1 MSPLKFFK
9 LCLIFITSMGEASPF
24 LFNMRTAMP
33 FIIPSLHDRGIEA
46 TQLDPDELAWLEHNK
61 VINVGVINPPH
72 PPFEIFSSTS
82 DFEGISADLLNILSF
97 NTGKRIN
104 IVKLDSTE
112 EATRFLDNGKID
124 MLTLGSWLD
133 LPKKKSLSN
142 MQSHRVLK
150 SVPVFFARK
159 ERQEIFD
166 IKSETI
172 TIAVPNNFLSPGLV
186 RKSYPRAKIISF
198 DSTIDAFDAVYFGN
212 ADVLLADAYTG
223 HYINGERFA
232 ELKFIDNADVVT
244 PDYYFTISRKDKPLY
259 KMVNRM
265 IDELNTFGLYLIL
278 SRWQGALN
286 AIEANQVGFDSKELL
301 FLQSKSGELRIGINE
316 TYIPY
321 TFPGHEKRYVGI
333 TMDILNKITEK
344 TGITFKIIPYS
355 SQLDANHALLSEE
368 VDVIATYHALNHKD
382 KIINTRS
389 YNRDDILV
397 LSSNNGSYDVRKSMK
412 IAVPKDLSIFKSAIS
427 DVYKN
432 ASLNFTANTQ
442 VAFEILKR
450 KKVDAVI
457 SSLYEYKYH
466 ADSGYDLKD
475 IKIISPVPG
484 INKIEVSFGISAS
497 QHMVRDIM
505 DKALKQLSPNE
516 IDRVA
521 YHWRSNPLPNLSFI
535 DRYEREI
542 SVVSVLV
549 LMMLSIY
556 VFRYFYLKKEIFRR
570 AEIEAKLKDAL
581 AFNRT
586 LFDSLPHPLSVRDL
600 SGKLLFCNVYYARFF
615 DVSIDELVG
624 KTISESLG
632 GRIDFSSKHDQ
643 LVSDVISNGC
653 ANISDMTVYL
663 DGNELEIYQ
672 WIIPFYDMNG
682 NVKGTI
688 GGWIDV
694 TERKNLE
701 NNLMLAKRQAEA
713 ASKSKDLFLA
723 TMSHEIRTPMN
734 AIIGFLD
741 MFITE
746 HKNGSVD
753 INGLQIAYDASLGL
767 LDLIGDILDVSKIE
781 SDMFEL
787 VLTPNNIRN
796 IINSVVKILMPVA
809 NANTTK
815 LTVNTELEPNL
826 ILIMDATRIKQI
838 IFNVLSNAIKF
849 TRGGDVS
856 LFSYYKD
863 GCIVIKIED
872 NGIGIESHKLVD
884 IFKPFARLH
893 NNISGYAGTG
903 LGLNI
908 TEQLCHKM
916 NGDITID
923 SIFGIGTKV
932 TISIPLPS
940 VIETKIEVDSD
951 ENDNVELSF
960 SELKFLIVDDHHANL
975 KLLGMQI
982 KSFGGNVYSSL
993 SGADAI
999 DKYLKEDFDFV
1010 ITDCQMPEMD
1020 GFELTQELRFIEKK
1034 FKRKRLVIIGM
1045 TASALTED
1053 REKSI
1058 HAGMNECLF
1067 KPITRARLYSELY
1080 KYFFGG
1086 EVLVPSQDSKYS
1098 DSLHAISHP
1107 SASEYVYLLVRENE
1121 GDIESLRIACSNS
1134 DWKEVKN
1141 LTHRIRGAV
1150 DLIGDDGIHSLTL
1163 DIEKLLSTDGVD
1175 EYVLCAM
1182 VENLVNLID
1191 KFNKDSIHKL
1201 CS

>member
-1 MSPLKFFK
+1 
-9 LCLIFITSMGEASPF
+9 
-24 LFNMRTAMP
+24 MP
-33 FIIPSLHDRGIEA
+33 FIIPSLHERHSSLN
-46 TQLDPDELAWLEHNK
+46 QLGPDELAWLENNDA
-61 VINVGVINPPH
+61 INVGVIKPSY
-72 PPFEIFSSTS
+72 PPFEVFSSTS
-82 DFEGISADLLNILSF
+82 DFEGISADLLSVLSF
-97 NTGKRIN
+97 NTGKRVN
-104 IVKLDSTE
+104 IVTLDNTE
-112 EATRFLDNGKID
+112 EAARFLDDGKID
-124 MLTLGSWLD
+124 MLSLGSWLE
-133 LPKKKSLSN
+133 LREKKSLSIL
-142 MQSHRVLK
+142 QSHRVLK

-159 ERQEIFD
+159 ERQKIID
-166 IKSETI
+166 ITREKV
-172 TIAVPNNFLSPGLV
+172 TIAVPENFVSPGLV
-186 RKSYPRAKIISF
+186 RKSYPHAKVVSF
-198 DSTIDAFDAVYFGN
+198 SSTMDAFDAVYFGH
-212 ADVLLADAYTG
+212 ADLFLADAYVG

-232 ELKFIDNADVVT
+232 ELTFIENADVVT
-244 PDYYFTISRKDKPLY
+244 PDYYFTISREDKPLY
-259 KMVNRM
+259 NMVNLM
-265 IDELNTFGLYLIL
+265 IDELHSFGLYLIL

-286 AIEANQVGFDSKELL
+286 AIEENQIGFEGKELQ
-301 FLQSKSGELRIGINE
+301 FLQSKGSELRVGINE

-321 TFPGHEKRYVGI
+321 TFPGHERRHVGI
-333 TMDILNKITEK
+333 AIDVLNRITEK
-344 TGITFKIIPYS
+344 TGISFKIIPYS
-355 SQLDANHALLSEE
+355 SQLNANHALLDGD
-368 VDVIATYHALNHKD
+368 VDIVATYHAINHKD
-382 KIINTRS
+382 KIINTKS
-389 YNRDDILV
+389 YNRDDMLV
-397 LSSNNGSYDVRKSMK
+397 LSNNTGSYNETESVK
-412 IAVPKDLSIFKSAIS
+412 IAIAKDLSIFESYIL
-427 DVYKN
+427 DNYKN
-432 ASLNFTANTQ
+432 ASLHYTSDTQ
-442 VAFEILKR
+442 VAFDMLKR
-450 KKVDAVI
+450 NKVDAVI
-457 SSLYEYKYH
+457 SSLYQYKYH
-466 ADSGYDLKD
+466 VNSDAGLND
-475 IKIISPVPG
+475 IKIVSPVPG
-484 INKIEVSFGISAS
+484 IRKIEVSFGVSMS
-497 QHMVRDIM
+497 QSIVKDIM
-505 DKALKQLSPNE
+505 DKALMQLSPSE
-516 IDRVA
+516 IDRIA
-521 YHWRSNPLPNLSFI
+521 YHWRSNPLPRLSFI
-535 DRYEREI
+535 ERYEKEMSALSI
-542 SVVSVLV
+542 LV
-549 LMMLSIY
+549 ILILSIY
-556 VFRYFYLKKEIFRR
+556 FSRYFHLKGEIRRR
-570 AEIEAKLKDAL
+570 AEVEIKLKEAL
-581 AFNRT
+581 NFNRT
-586 LFDSLPHPLSVRDL
+586 LFDSLPHPLSVRDA
-600 SGKLLFCNVYYARFF
+600 SGKLLFCNIYYAKFF
-615 DVSIDELVG
+615 DVDMDELVG

-632 GRIDFSSKHDQ
+632 ERIDFSSKHDR
-643 LVSDVISNGC
+643 LVSDVISNGG

-694 TERKNLE
+694 TDRKRLE

-746 HKNGSVD
+746 HKDGSVD

-787 VLTPNNIRN
+787 VLTPNNISN

-849 TRGGDVS
+849 TREGNVS
-856 LFSYYKD
+856 LFSHYKD

-872 NGIGIESHKLVD
+872 DGIGIESHKLVD

-916 NGDITID
+916 NGNITID

-951 ENDNVELSF
+951 ENDNMELSF

-1020 GFELTQELRFIEKK
+1020 GFELTQELRFVEEK

-1067 KPITRARLYSELY
+1067 KPITRARLYSVLY
-1080 KYFFGG
+1080 KYLLAG
-1086 EVLVPSQDSKYS
+1086 EVLVPSKNSKHS
-1098 DSLHAISHP
+1098 DSLNAISHP
-1107 SASEYVYLLVRENE
+1107 SASEYVCLLVRENE

-1134 DWKEVKN
+1134 DWKEVKK

-1150 DLIGDDGIHSLTL
+1150 DLIGDDSIHSLTL

-1182 VENLVNLID
+1182 VENLANLID
-1191 KFNKDSIHKL
+1191 KFNRDSIHKL
-1201 CS
+1201 